1 MSGLYFWLFNFL
13 KNTFLPILMLEKPF
27 EFFRPDSKIWEKPP
41 HSITSHYISIA
52 YLAESHILPDDGT
65 LRGNP
70 IDRGP
75 WRIQAHF
82 RTTEPRSL
90 FTRCGVSRLSKR
102 IQNRGGGGMKAP
114 FATKNATSHL
124 RSPQIYLH
132 MKFYTACVNCWG
144 VKLVW

>member
-102 IQNRGGGGMKAP
+102 IQNRGGGNEGPFRDQKRYIASP
-114 FATKNATSHL
+114 FASDLFAYEILHCL
-124 RSPQIYLH
+124 R
-132 MKFYTACVNCWG
+132 
-144 VKLVW
+144 